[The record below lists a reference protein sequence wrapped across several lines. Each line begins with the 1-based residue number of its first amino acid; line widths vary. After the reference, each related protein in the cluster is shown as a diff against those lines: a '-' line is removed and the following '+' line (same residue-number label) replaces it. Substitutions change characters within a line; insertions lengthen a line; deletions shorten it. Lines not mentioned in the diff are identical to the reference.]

1 MARKNYLAILIL
13 LAFNT
18 LTLVSQ
24 DLRKYYE
31 NVFISEKFI
40 FQNEFDSAFVYY
52 NKANHVRNL
61 FLQDAYNAD
70 LTSVKIGEYTHANLY
85 IKKMIQKG
93 ISYKYFK
100 KDTNFINLV
109 KSKYWDE
116 DVFNDVKPLYN
127 VNLHNFLLNLLEKDQ
142 DCRKSNIDE
151 KLRIDVDIAIGRI
164 IDSLFATYGYLSE
177 ELIGV
182 FPKDNEHF
190 PIGWSP
196 LDVILIHQ
204 VKLFNSKYKDFF
216 EKSVLDGSME
226 NKVLA
231 MHSTNFLND
240 SNYIFKCFYLGNCDV
255 LKIGKHYFTCGEDLE
270 ILVNKNRLRIFMPPL
285 SHSIKSVQLKLLYSD
300 FKIGYKPAVYENL
313 DEFKIDKK
321 IEETKKDYKIIELQ
335 TH

>member
-61 FLQDAYNAD
+61 FLQDAYNAA

-151 KLRIDVDIAIGRI
+151 K
-164 IDSLFATYGYLSE
+164 
-177 ELIGV
+177 
-182 FPKDNEHF
+182 
-190 PIGWSP
+190 
-196 LDVILIHQ
+196 
-204 VKLFNSKYKDFF
+204 
-216 EKSVLDGSME
+216 
-226 NKVLA
+226 
-231 MHSTNFLND
+231 
-240 SNYIFKCFYLGNCDV
+240 
-255 LKIGKHYFTCGEDLE
+255 
-270 ILVNKNRLRIFMPPL
+270 
-285 SHSIKSVQLKLLYSD
+285 
-300 FKIGYKPAVYENL
+300 
-313 DEFKIDKK
+313 
-321 IEETKKDYKIIELQ
+321 IELMLISQ
-335 TH
+335 